1 MQTYS
6 CLFDRN
12 CILQTNIK
20 EGVLP
25 SLKLVD
31 LMDIREQVDVKDT
44 ERYRKLLRDN
54 EGFWTIWKDTEQ
66 YWKILKD
73 AESY

>member
-54 EGFWTIWKDTEQ
+54 EGF
-66 YWKILKD
+66 
-73 AESY
+73 